1 MALSQLIYTSYPSF
15 PIRPGSLTGPLGEI
29 MNAGRDHNS
38 RNQISGIL
46 GVEVNRF
53 FQILEG
59 PTDKVKETFERIQY
73 DKRHFGVQLKHFDE
87 LGERTF
93 KDWSIG
99 FAAPAYLPSGEPAQ
113 IDFDTATVQTI
124 IDRGRLLRRHGVI
137 AEAGLETPS
146 ASGF

>member
-1 MALSQLIYTSYPSF
+1 MALSQLIYTSYPAF

-29 MNAGRDHNS
+29 MNAGREHNS

-59 PTDKVKETFERIQY
+59 PPAKVLETFDRIQH
-73 DKRHFGVQLKHFDE
+73 DRRHFGVQLKHVGE
-87 LGERTF
+87 LEVRTF

-99 FAAPAYLPSGEPAQ
+99 FAAPAFLPSGEPAQ
-113 IDFDTATVQTI
+113 IDFDTVSVQTI
-124 IDRGRLLRRHGVI
+124 INRGLLLRRCGVI

>member
-1 MALSQLIYTSYPSF
+1 
-15 PIRPGSLTGPLGEI
+15 

-59 PTDKVKETFERIQY
+59 PTAKVKETFERIQH

-87 LGERTF
+87 LEERTF

-113 IDFDTATVQTI
+113 IDFDTVSVQTI
-124 IDRGRLLRRHGVI
+124 IDRGRLLRRYGVI